1 MMKKTLPSLAGAF
14 LLAAAPAFAAPLAAD
29 SRITAVTVYA
39 DRAVVTRHA
48 TLDVAAGPVELSLA
62 QLPTALLDASLQVS
76 GQGTARTTL
85 LDVTA
90 RSTYVDVTPNERVK
104 ALEDQ
109 LRALAQKD
117 RTLADRTTVL
127 GQQRDYVLKI
137 QIASTTPA
145 ADASGPISSPE
156 VWTKLLAFSDEQLG
170 KIATELQSLD
180 AQHADLQA
188 QRDALE
194 KQLNELR
201 GAGGR
206 SYKTVTIRLDAAT
219 AGKLDLTLRYAVPGA
234 RWSPA
239 YDVRVLSDEPTVQLG
254 YFGLV
259 RQNTGEDWSNVDLTL
274 STARPALGGSPPPRA
289 PWTVDVRQI
298 VPLAMPAV
306 SAARD
311 QAAGA
316 NRMFKAQTLVA
327 QEMRMEQAQAEI
339 DTHATSASFHIPAA
353 ATIPSDNAPQ
363 KVSIAHIQLNAAPH
377 YTTTPKQLA
386 AAFLTAAVTNT
397 SAFPLLAGTMNV
409 FLDDTFVAASSLR
422 TVMPGETFDLALG
435 ADESIAVKRTLNQ
448 RFTETTGLM
457 TKSQRITYD
466 FTLTVQNNRKIAANV
481 VVLDQVPVSRNEKIV
496 VKLLAPDER
505 TAKPEADGTL
515 KWTLDLKPGEKRE
528 LPLKFSIEYPNDL
541 PVTGLE

>member
-62 QLPTALLDASLQVS
+62 QLPAALLDASLQVS

-180 AQHADLQA
+180 AQRADLQA

-206 SYKTVTIRLDAAT
+206 NYKTVTIRLDAAT

-274 STARPALGGSPPPRA
+274 STARPALGGSPPPLA

-327 QEMRMEQAQAEI
+327 
-339 DTHATSASFHIPAA
+339 H
-353 ATIPSDNAPQ
+353 
-363 KVSIAHIQLNAAPH
+363 
-377 YTTTPKQLA
+377 
-386 AAFLTAAVTNT
+386 
-397 SAFPLLAGTMNV
+397 
-409 FLDDTFVAASSLR
+409 
-422 TVMPGETFDLALG
+422 
-435 ADESIAVKRTLNQ
+435 
-448 RFTETTGLM
+448 
-457 TKSQRITYD
+457 
-466 FTLTVQNNRKIAANV
+466 
-481 VVLDQVPVSRNEKIV
+481 
-496 VKLLAPDER
+496 
-505 TAKPEADGTL
+505 
-515 KWTLDLKPGEKRE
+515 
-528 LPLKFSIEYPNDL
+528 
-541 PVTGLE
+541 